1 MIQKDGEYQLLINEI
16 GHWIKI
22 EGSLNKTIPLVIIHG
37 GPGGNHYVFER
48 TAGPKLAEERTVIY
62 YEQRGCGRSERPHSD
77 DAYAIESLVEDFY
90 CLVKQLGIKKVDV
103 LGYSFGGELALEMA
117 LTYPEII
124 NKIVLSAPSLMFSD
138 SVFQI
143 QIQGFKTIGDERFL
157 ERMEKVLSQNLPI
170 KEKWEK
176 VWSIADS
183 EVVDRFLFEDQNV
196 AKNNRRLWEDSG
208 LNNTGKMMVALQKNP
223 PSPPLQKRLNQIKH
237 HTLILT
243 GIHDRNTGLKIS
255 NIIKQELSNSKLEKF
270 KNSAHFPDLEEEKK
284 FVTTTLDFL
293 R

>member
-1 MIQKDGEYQLLINEI
+1 MKYIDGEYQLFLNEI

-22 EGSLNKTIPLVIIHG
+22 EGSSNKTVPLVIIHG

-62 YEQRGCGRSERPHSD
+62 YEQRGCGRSELPFSE
-77 DAYAIESLVEDFY
+77 DAYSIKLLIEDFY
-90 CLVKQLGIKKVDV
+90 CLLEQLGIKKVDI
-103 LGYSFGGELALEMA
+103 LGYSFGGELALEIA
-117 LTYPEII
+117 FAYPEII
-124 NKIVLSAPSLMFSD
+124 NKIVLSAPSLMFSNT
-138 SVFQI
+138 VLKTQL
-143 QIQGFKTIGDERFL
+143 QGFKTIGDSKFL
-157 ERMEKVLSQNLPI
+157 ERMEKVLSQNMSI

-176 VWSIADS
+176 VWALADS
-183 EVVDRFLFEDQNV
+183 KIVDRFLFEDQKV
-196 AKNNRRLWEDSG
+196 AKYNRWLWENSG
-208 LNNTGKMMVALQKNP
+208 LSNTGKMMEALQMNP
-223 PSPPLQKRLNQIKH
+223 PCTPLEKRLNQIKH

-243 GIHDRNTGLKIS
+243 GIYDRNTGLKIS
-255 NIIKQELSNSKLEKF
+255 NIFKQELSNSKLEKF

>member
-1 MIQKDGEYQLLINEI
+1 MIQKDGEYQLLINEV

-62 YEQRGCGRSERPHSD
+62 YEQRGCGRSEIPYSE
-77 DAYAIESLVEDFY
+77 DAYSIKLLIKDFY
-90 CLVKQLGIKKVDV
+90 CLLEQLGIKKVDI
-103 LGYSFGGELALEMA
+103 LGYSFGGELALEIA
-117 LTYPEII
+117 LSYPEII

-138 SVFQI
+138 TVFQI

-157 ERMEKVLSQNLPI
+157 ERMEKILSQNLSI
-170 KEKWEK
+170 KEKWEN
-176 VWSIADS
+176 VWSLADS
-183 EVVDRFLFEDQNV
+183 EVVDRFLFEDQKV
-196 AKNNRRLWEDSG
+196 AKCNRRLWENSG
-208 LNNTGKMMVALQKNP
+208 LSNTGKMMKALQMNP
-223 PSPPLQKRLNQIKH
+223 PCPPLEKRLNQIKH

-255 NIIKQELSNSKLEKF
+255 NIIEQKLSNSKLEKF

-284 FVTTTLDFL
+284 FVTTTLEFL